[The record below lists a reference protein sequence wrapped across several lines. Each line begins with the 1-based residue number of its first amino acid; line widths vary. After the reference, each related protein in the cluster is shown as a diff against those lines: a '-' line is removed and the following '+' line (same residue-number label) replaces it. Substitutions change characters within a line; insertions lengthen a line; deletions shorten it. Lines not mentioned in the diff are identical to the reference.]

1 MLAQLP
7 TGGSNGTLL
16 AQVPS
21 EVNPLEA
28 VGNLF
33 VTAVAILGAAVN
45 AGVQYAPELWKK
57 MTDTLAKLGAWGQG
71 VSSKLQQFTEQQ
83 QKAFVAAVT
92 TGPVPATLSELRQRV
107 EEAVRT
113 VTAGSS
119 NEPTQARPAPT
130 SRTTPPVTPPETQTK
145 PAPPPTL
152 KPIESAEDP
161 PKATSTQAERS
172 RAQQANATKARQEMQ
187 SYISNPIRSDVD
199 LATNW
204 NGLSYWYSGA
214 SIGPR
219 PDLPPGV
226 SLTSILREGQKELLT
241 RRVASLEA
249 AIRGLDRNDPQL
261 QGKIRDIDTQ
271 LRQFQSF
278 VAGKGLPRAMQTMVA
293 ERVEAL
299 RGMLR
304 GVGQMAAGDV
314 GRSEQVA
321 APSQKGERPA
331 AAPTE
336 LEASVLRVV
345 DASKA
350 AADALA
356 QEQSLPATASPEQ
369 RKAAHEEA
377 VRRGEALRDLL
388 GRPEIVG
395 LMSRGLV
402 AAAGGAPQPPD
413 ERPLYEMLLNGL
425 ASALTQSV
433 VDAAQPLVGGQPVP
447 LLQQVRN
454 ALEAGLISMV
464 VPQGAGLTGAALA
477 NMTEAGL
484 QSVLRGDT
492 PEQTGMNMA
501 LGGALGATVHGL
513 LRLLGGGP
521 GPRLQPEGG
530 VMPADGSAPAPKPN
544 GPESPVAIQGSEPPS
559 RPPAAGDAP
568 GSSPDPSAR
577 SDATPPG
584 QTPRGAPVPDRAGS
598 RYGYESVQSLGRK
611 IEEMAPPGAGL
622 PPLSPRELEVST
634 AFAMGAGNDLPNE
647 VLGGVL
653 RRLGIADI
661 PPDTA
666 RRALLERLGY
676 RHSAELRNDVVRD
689 AIESLPPGTAAEQAA
704 TLSQR
709 LPASVRE
716 AFLPGEL
723 AELVAFHGADAYG
736 GKSIGTARLYVP
748 GSLFELDARMVG
760 TNMILNNYAYAAT
773 RSADSSTPWQDV
785 MVEPGTSTP
794 RKYVLPDGSPGMT
807 AQEFAVL
814 AEHMP
819 AGTESELNGA
829 RDEILNQVIRSR
841 AIVEI
846 ALDPSIV
853 PHGANPAMRGYA
865 AVGTTREGNFYLG
878 MVGVIP
884 SVTVEARNVSRDA
897 LAKTLG
903 DGTKVFA
910 TLSDGR
916 TQAVNSQNI
925 DSVLASNPVSYTYK
939 FVEGRELVARTL
951 TYAERRN
958 EATGQQFSM
967 KGEAVTPA
975 IVDFYLKTGAKVT
988 ARMPDGTEVPI
999 TSGMLP
1005 SRANPA
1011 GALPSGVVEYK
1022 LTWNLDPNS
1031 ESYWRKTFDANAR
1044 PAK

>member
-1 MLAQLP
+1 MSLTPIDSKQLPTTPAMLAQLP

-413 ERPLYEMLLNGL
+413 DRPLYEMLLNGL

-598 RYGYESVQSLGRK
+598 RYGYESVQSPMLQHSGNSFPFKKFDSSELANTFAGR
-611 IEEMAPPGAGL
+611 IEAVDPTKSVKEDGLDEFVANSLSNLTRLQQAEIVAFLRYQNLNLDSYVYRAFDMGFL
-622 PPLSPRELEVST
+622 PPQPPLEPGKVIISPTPSPRGLCGVVDIISPTREGKPYDWATQWPAGPGPEPSDPLFYNTEKST
-634 AFAMGAGNDLPNE
+634 RDMPGLYTSNVPQDYSSNSPNRMVVKIKIRDLLMAGGIPLP
-647 VLGGVL
+647 
-653 RRLGIADI
+653 D
-661 PPDTA
+661 
-666 RRALLERLGY
+666 
-676 RHSAELRNDVVRD
+676 
-689 AIESLPPGTAAEQAA
+689 AA
-704 TLSQR
+704 TLS
-709 LPASVRE
+709 
-716 AFLPGEL
+716 
-723 AELVAFHGADAYG
+723 
-736 GKSIGTARLYVP
+736 KIK
-748 GSLFELDARMVG
+748 
-760 TNMILNNYAYAAT
+760 
-773 RSADSSTPWQDV
+773 DV
-785 MVEPGTSTP
+785 E
-794 RKYVLPDGSPGMT
+794 
-807 AQEFAVL
+807 Q
-814 AEHMP
+814 
-819 AGTESELNGA
+819 
-829 RDEILNQVIRSR
+829 
-841 AIVEI
+841 
-846 ALDPSIV
+846 
-853 PHGANPAMRGYA
+853 
-865 AVGTTREGNFYLG
+865 
-878 MVGVIP
+878 
-884 SVTVEARNVSRDA
+884 
-897 LAKTLG
+897 
-903 DGTKVFA
+903 
-910 TLSDGR
+910 
-916 TQAVNSQNI
+916 QNI
-925 DSVLASNPVSYTYK
+925 FWSFPGGPETQITADVVS
-939 FVEGRELVARTL
+939 
-951 TYAERRN
+951 
-958 EATGQQFSM
+958 
-967 KGEAVTPA
+967 
-975 IVDFYLKTGAKVT
+975 T
-988 ARMPDGTEVPI
+988 APP
-999 TSGMLP
+999 
-1005 SRANPA
+1005 
-1011 GALPSGVVEYK
+1011 
-1022 LTWNLDPNS
+1022 
-1031 ESYWRKTFDANAR
+1031 
-1044 PAK
+1044 